1 MYTIEAWSS
10 ICFFHLYC
18 RNVNYFLF
26 FSCPLSKLQVL
37 LVFLMYTIKTWS
49 ILFVFLMYP
58 IVTWSVLVF
67 LIYTIEISSPFCFS
81 HVHYWI
87 VECFLF
93 FSCTLS
99 ECQFLFFFSLMYT
112 IETWSVFYFSN
123 VHYRNVKSIF
133 SSHLHYSK
141 VKRFCCSDVSYRKVK
156 YFSFFSYTSSKREI
170 FLVLPMYTTKIES
183 SFCFS
188 CML

>member
-1 MYTIEAWSS
+1 MKFSHVSYRNVNYFLYFSYTLFFSSALSKRELFFAFIMYTIEAWSS

-18 RNVNYFLF
+18 RNVNYCLF
-26 FSCPLSKLQVL
+26 FSCPLLKLQVL

-49 ILFVFLMYP
+49 ILFVFLMYT

-99 ECQFLFFFSLMYT
+99 ECQFLFFFYLMYT
-112 IETWSVFYFSN
+112 I
-123 VHYRNVKSIF
+123 
-133 SSHLHYSK
+133 
-141 VKRFCCSDVSYRKVK
+141 
-156 YFSFFSYTSSKREI
+156 
-170 FLVLPMYTTKIES
+170 
-183 SFCFS
+183 
-188 CML
+188 

>member
-1 MYTIEAWSS
+1 MFW
-10 ICFFHLYC
+10 
-18 RNVNYFLF
+18 F
-26 FSCPLSKLQVL
+26 FSSTLSKYQA
-37 LVFLMYTIKTWS
+37 
-49 ILFVFLMYP
+49 LFA
-58 IVTWSVLVF
+58 F
-67 LIYTIEISSPFCFS
+67 LIYTIESWSVFYFS
-81 HVHYWI
+81 HVHYRN
-87 VECFLF
+87 VNSF
-93 FSCTLS
+93 
-99 ECQFLFFFSLMYT
+99 FFFSLMYT